1 MGSRHDG
8 LNLAQRMETLML
20 RAQAKGW
27 VIGGLSPMT
36 QVNAVCIVHDM
47 NNLVKSILR
56 LKSFRRV
63 SKQAQSVVIFE
74 CFYCQMATTSLR
86 NHGFNV
92 RKILSLR
99 DPMLNQVELKARLFC
114 FSPST
119 LRMFAVKY
127 RDDAALSVLEGDE
140 IWMFLK
146 DVERVINPICFA
158 SYKLQSNENTLADV
172 VIVFRDLYENFSRS
186 GYSGDLLKLVEARW
200 AACEQ
205 PLFMLTIYLHPA
217 CYLDAVRLVD
227 TKVSGHASICK
238 IAGYYHV
245 RRLGGDPSTL
255 SRELDDWLGST
266 YMRNSRKDLR
276 YFETSSIPDFLAA
289 LENSIPNVLLTHV
302 SIGSIIHIGQYGNL

>member
-1 MGSRHDG
+1 
-8 LNLAQRMETLML
+8 
-20 RAQAKGW
+20 
-27 VIGGLSPMT
+27 
-36 QVNAVCIVHDM
+36 
-47 NNLVKSILR
+47 
-56 LKSFRRV
+56 
-63 SKQAQSVVIFE
+63 
-74 CFYCQMATTSLR
+74 MATTSLR
-86 NHGFNV
+86 NHGSNV

-127 RDDAALSVLEGDE
+127 RDDAEFNVALYVLEDDE
-140 IWMFLK
+140 FWMFLK
-146 DVERVINPICFA
+146 DVKRVINPICFA
-158 SYKLQSNENTLADV
+158 SYKLQSNENTPADV
-172 VIVFRDLYENFSRS
+172 VIVFRNFS

-205 PLFMLTIYLHPA
+205 PLFMLAIYLHPA

-245 RRLGGDPSTL
+245 RLLGGDPSTL
-255 SRELDDWLGST
+255 SRELDDWLGGT

-276 YFETSSIPDFLAA
+276 YFETSSITDFLAA